1 MVWRK
6 TRVVALACITA
17 ALFGASSLAP
27 AQQASPASAVE
38 ALQAKHVELQAQL
51 RASAFG
57 APVVL
62 SSREASDRVAG
73 DVYAEVDHSIDQ
85 VASTFKSPASVCE
98 FLFLHLNV
106 HGCRPSN
113 VGSGTVLTLV
123 VGPKRAGAVGASYRM
138 TYGLRTEAAT
148 ATYLRVVLQ
157 AETGPLST
165 SDYLIVFEAV
175 PLSGDRSFVHLGY
188 AYSYGL
194 MAKLAMQTYL
204 ATAGRA
210 KIGFTVAG
218 QGSDGQPIYIRGER
232 AALERNVIR
241 YYLALLAHCTAN
253 GKPPQEQ
260 TEARLR
266 AWFALT
272 ERYAAQ
278 LHELDL
284 DEYLQEKHDDLA
296 RAAGEAR

>member
-1 MVWRK
+1 MV
-6 TRVVALACITA
+6 L
-17 ALFGASSLAP
+17 G
-27 AQQASPASAVE
+27 
-38 ALQAKHVELQAQL
+38 
-51 RASAFG
+51 
-57 APVVL
+57 
-62 SSREASDRVAG
+62 SREAGDRVEG
-73 DVYAEVDHSIDQ
+73 DVYAEVDHSFAQ
-85 VASTFKSPASVCE
+85 VAATFGSPATVCE

-106 HGCRPSN
+106 HACRPSI
-113 VGSGTVLTLV
+113 VGSGNVLTLV
-123 VGPKRAGAVGASYRM
+123 VGPKRAGAAGASYSM
-138 TYGLRTEAAT
+138 TYGLRAEAAT

-157 AETGPLST
+157 AQSGPLST

-175 PLSGDRSFVHLGY
+175 PLADDRSFVHLGY

-194 MAKLAMQTYL
+194 MAKLAMQAYL

-218 QGSDGQPIYIRGER
+218 PGTDGRPSYIRGER

-241 YYLALLAHCTAN
+241 YYLALLAHCDTSD
-253 GKPPQEQ
+253 KPAQER

-272 ERYAAQ
+272 ERHAAQ

-296 RAAGEAR
+296 RSESTK